1 MSTSDAPEIMSCKLQ
16 IERKDSMPSFFVSDT
31 NSLYKT
37 NVSYLDTEDNKWA
50 GNMAFVSNSLYSI
63 KNCLNILAKN
73 EKF

>member
-1 MSTSDAPEIMSCKLQ
+1 MSCKLQ

-50 GNMAFVSNSLYSI
+50 GNMAFVSNSLYSTV
-63 KNCLNILAKN
+63 
-73 EKF
+73 

>member
-1 MSTSDAPEIMSCKLQ
+1 MSCKLQ

-50 GNMAFVSNSLYSI
+50 TWPLFRIHYI
-63 KNCLNILAKN
+63 Q
-73 EKF
+73 